1 MYVKCV
7 FGFAYVLDGTFGAP
21 NGFLQHT
28 GWNIWCIKC
37 SIQYVRETENALH
50 ICLTGHRSEIRHKRT
65 EKPVARHFNLV
76 DHSINDLT
84 IMVIETIHM
93 EDTEYRQ
100 RKESYWIE
108 MIRSLAPD
116 GLNLYS

>member
-1 MYVKCV
+1 M
-7 FGFAYVLDGTFGAP
+7 
-21 NGFLQHT
+21 
-28 GWNIWCIKC
+28 
-37 SIQYVRETENALH
+37 
-50 ICLTGHRSEIRHKRT
+50 GHRSDIRHKCT

-84 IMVIETIHM
+84 IIVIETIHR
-93 EDTEYRQ
+93 EDAEYRK
-100 RKESYWIE
+100 RKESSWIE